1 MKAPVCADALIV
13 INDAQTFL
21 VVFQMVDKGGCGQ
34 RLFQIVQTPAF
45 IDFIEIRGFALGP
58 LPNFKIALRFE
69 KAQNVVALL
78 HRFFQIRGGAFADS
92 KLVIVL
98 NQPMQPLQCPKQD
111 TFFFVPHLVNEK
123 RIIHPA
129 NGLFL
134 SGEQQLAAIE
144 TVRLVMICSIR
155 RATLVVA

>member
-1 MKAPVCADALIV
+1 MKAPICANALIIV
-13 INDAQTFL
+13 DDAQTFL
-21 VVFQMVDKGGCGQ
+21 VVFQMVDKGGCCQ

-45 IDFIEIRGFALGP
+45 RDFIEIRGFALGP

-98 NQPMQPLQCPKQD
+98 NQPMQPLQCPKQNAL
-111 TFFFVPHLVNEK
+111 FFIPHLIDEERIVHSAK
-123 RIIHPA
+123 RF
-129 NGLFL
+129 FL

-144 TVRLVMICSIR
+144 TVGLVIEC
-155 RATLVVA
+155 V

>member
-21 VVFQMVDKGGCGQ
+21 VVFQMVNKGGCCQ
-34 RLFQIVQTPAF
+34 WLFQVIQTPAF

-58 LPNFKIALRFE
+58 LPNFKVALRFE
-69 KAQNVVALL
+69 EAQNVVALL
-78 HRFFQIRGGAFADS
+78 HRFFQIRGGAFTDG
-92 KLVIVL
+92 KLIVVP

-111 TFFFVPHLVNEK
+111 ALFFVPHLINEK

-144 TVRLVMICSIR
+144 TVRLVINVEI
-155 RATLVVA
+155 TF

>member
-58 LPNFKIALRFE
+58 LPNFKVALRFE

>member
-1 MKAPVCADALIV
+1 MKAPICADALIV

-21 VVFQMVDKGGCGQ
+21 IVFQVVDKGGCGQ

-45 IDFIEIRGFALGP
+45 VDLIEIGRLALGT
-58 LPNFKIALRFE
+58 LPNFKVTLGFE
-69 KAQNVVALL
+69 KAQDIVALL
-78 HRFFQIRGGAFADS
+78 HRFFQIRGGAFADG

-111 TFFFVPHLVNEK
+111 TLFFTPHLVNEE
-123 RIIHPA
+123 RIIYPA
-129 NGLFL
+129 NRLFL

-144 TVRLVMICSIR
+144 TVGLVIER
-155 RATLVVA
+155 V

>member
-58 LPNFKIALRFE
+58 LPNFKVALRFE

-78 HRFFQIRGGAFADS
+78 HRFFQIRGGAFADG
-92 KLVIVL
+92 KLVVVP
-98 NQPMQPLQCPKQD
+98 NQPMQPFQRPKQD

>member
-155 RATLVVA
+155 RASLVVA

>member
-1 MKAPVCADALIV
+1 MKTSVCADALIV
-13 INDAQTFL
+13 VDDAKAFL
-21 VVFQMVDKGGCGQ
+21 AVFQVVDKGGCRQ
-34 RLFQIVQTPAF
+34 WLFQVVQAPAF

-58 LPNFKIALRFE
+58 LPNSKVTLGFE
-69 KAQNVVALL
+69 KAQNVIALL
-78 HRFFQIRGGAFADS
+78 HRFFQVCGSAFADC

-98 NQPMQPLQCPKQD
+98 NQPMQPFQRSKQD
-111 TFFFVPHLVNEK
+111 TLFFIPHLINEK

-144 TVRLVMICSIR
+144 TVRLVIKS
-155 RATLVVA
+155 V

>member
-45 IDFIEIRGFALGP
+45 VDLIEIGRLALGP
-58 LPNFKIALRFE
+58 LPNFKVTLGFE
-69 KAQNVVALL
+69 KAQDIIALL
-78 HRFFQIRGGAFADS
+78 HCFFQICRSAFADG
-92 KLVIVL
+92 KLIVVP

>member
-78 HRFFQIRGGAFADS
+78 HRFFQIRGGAFADG

>member
-1 MKAPVCADALIV
+1 MKAPVRADALI
-13 INDAQTFL
+13 IIDDTQTFL
-21 VVFQMVDKGGCGQ
+21 IIFQVMDKGGCGQ
-34 RLFQIVQTPAF
+34 RLFQVIQAPAF
-45 IDFIEIRGFALGP
+45 VDLIEIGRLALGP
-58 LPNFKIALRFE
+58 LPNFKIALGFE
-69 KAQNVVALL
+69 KAQDIVALL
-78 HRFFQIRGGAFADS
+78 HCFFQICRSALADG

-111 TFFFVPHLVNEK
+111 AFFFIPHLINEK

-144 TVRLVMICSIR
+144 TVGLVIEC
-155 RATLVVA
+155 V